1 MGLWISLWSLCV
13 WFIKWD
19 ILGAALFSILGNDL
33 VEQTNCSLMNYPDIK
48 AGAGASRWGMEP
60 DSKRAER
67 QPHLKG
73 GNSCNALYLC
83 VRLMQRRGVWGHT
96 GGGGVRTPLREG
108 ALPAAGRQD
117 VLSWLGR
124 RSWSSRLLLGHK
136 ERGKWVGGCGR
147 RKNGEAQYRGVHEM
161 LMDRGMQL
169 EPAETGTARNW
180 RGQRALCFRAIT
192 KTVLTRFYFF
202 LSLCCLHHRG
212 WLVFLLSPTA
222 SNFNNLTVIIEM

>member
-19 ILGAALFSILGNDL
+19 ILGAALFSVLGNDL

-67 QPHLKG
+67 EPHLKG

-96 GGGGVRTPLREG
+96 GGRGGTHAAEG
-108 ALPAAGRQD
+108 GSAPSGGEAGCAVLAGEEELEVYFGLPT
-117 VLSWLGR
+117 SLGTQ
-124 RSWSSRLLLGHK
+124 
-136 ERGKWVGGCGR
+136 GKGEVGGR
-147 RKNGEAQYRGVHEM
+147 MR
-161 LMDRGMQL
+161 
-169 EPAETGTARNW
+169 ETEKWG
-180 RGQRALCFRAIT
+180 GSI
-192 KTVLTRFYFF
+192 
-202 LSLCCLHHRG
+202 SG
-212 WLVFLLSPTA
+212 S
-222 SNFNNLTVIIEM
+222 S